1 MKAVVK
7 LFLVWLFAIAF
18 LASSGTHAQTP
29 PPPFKTAELDQ
40 LAAPIAL
47 YPDELLT
54 QIMMAS
60 TYPLE
65 VVLAARWVES
75 RKKQKPEQI
84 LAEAEKQPWDPS
96 VQALT
101 AFPEVLDMM
110 NTKLDWTQKLGDAV
124 LAQQADF
131 MAAVQRLRKQA
142 EAAGNLK
149 SSEQIKV
156 VKETETIIIQPA
168 NPDVVYVPQYN
179 PTVVYGTWPY
189 PAYPPYY
196 YPSPYYP
203 PGYALGAGI
212 AFGVGVAI
220 VGGAWNNHYHNYHSD
235 WHGGNINVNR
245 NTNININNTNINR
258 NTSAKNWEH
267 NPSHRQGVNYRD
279 AGSQQRYGNNVAG
292 ADARQQ
298 YRGRDTSSVRPGS
311 LQSGARDRSGADR
324 AQMQNR
330 AGQVDRSGAQTPDR
344 AGQVDRGGDRPQSMN
359 RMSGSEA
366 RSFQGVGE
374 GSRAQQSFDR
384 GHTSNQS
391 MAAQRGSSSSGRSG
405 GFSGGGH
412 SGGSFGGGGGG
423 RSGGGGR
430 R

>member
-7 LFLVWLFAIAF
+7 HFLVWLFATAF
-18 LASSGTHAQTP
+18 LASSVAHAQTA
-29 PPPFKTAELDQ
+29 PPPFKTEELEQ

-65 VVLAARWVES
+65 VVQAARWMES
-75 RKKQKPEQI
+75 RKKQTPEQT

-110 NTKLDWTQKLGDAV
+110 NTELDWTQKLGDAV
-124 LAQQADF
+124 LAQQKDF

-149 SSEQIKV
+149 SSDQIKV

-168 NPDVVYVPQYN
+168 NPEVVYVPQYD
-179 PTVVYGTWPY
+179 PTVVYGAWPY

-245 NTNININNTNINR
+245 NTNINVNNTNINR
-258 NTSAKNWEH
+258 NAGGKNWEH

-279 AGSQQRYGNNVAG
+279 AGSQQRYGKNVPG
-292 ADARQQ
+292 ADGREQ
-298 YRGRDTSSVRPGS
+298 YRGRDTGS
-311 LQSGARDRSGADR
+311 PQSGARDRSGADR
-324 AQMQNR
+324 AATQDRTGQSNR
-330 AGQVDRSGAQTPDR
+330 AGAQTQDR
-344 AGQVDRGGDRPQSMN
+344 AGQFNQGGDRSQSMN
-359 RMSGSEA
+359 RTSGSEA

-374 GSRAQQSFDR
+374 GSKAQQSFDR
-384 GHTSNQS
+384 GKTSNQS
-391 MAAQRGSSSSGRSG
+391 MTSHRSSSGSMGSGGVSGGGRSG
-405 GFSGGGH
+405 G
-412 SGGSFGGGGGG
+412 SFGGGG
-423 RSGGGGR
+423 RSGGGGGGR

>member
-1 MKAVVK
+1 MKALVK
-7 LFLVWLFAIAF
+7 HFLIWLFAMAF
-18 LASSGTHAQTP
+18 LASSVAHAQTA
-29 PPPFKTAELDQ
+29 PPPFKAEELEQ
-40 LAAPIAL
+40 LAAPVAL

-65 VVLAARWVES
+65 VVQAARWMES

-84 LAEAEKQPWDPS
+84 QAEAEKQPWDPS

-101 AFPEVLDMM
+101 AFPDVLDMM

-124 LAQQADF
+124 LAQQKDF
-131 MAAVQRLRKQA
+131 MAAVQHLRKQA

-156 VKETETIIIQPA
+156 VKETETIIIQSA
-168 NPDVVYVPQYN
+168 NPTVVYVPQYN

-220 VGGAWNNHYHNYHSD
+220 VGGAWNNYPD
-235 WHGGNINVNR
+235 WHGGDININR
-245 NTNININNTNINR
+245 NTNINVNNTNINR
-258 NTSAKNWEH
+258 NAGGNKWEH

-279 AGSQQRYGNNVAG
+279 SASQQRYGKNVAG
-292 ADARQQ
+292 ADGREQ
-298 YRGRDTSSVRPGS
+298 YRGRDTGS
-311 LQSGARDRSGADR
+311 PQSGTRDLSGADR
-324 AQMQNR
+324 AAKQDR
-330 AGQVDRSGAQTPDR
+330 AVQSDRGGAQTQDR
-344 AGQVDRGGDRPQSMN
+344 AGQVDRGGDRSQSTN
-359 RMSGSEA
+359 RMSGSDA
-366 RSFQGVGE
+366 GSFQGVGE
-374 GSRAQQSFDR
+374 GSRTQQSYDR
-384 GHTSNQS
+384 GRTSNQS
-391 MAAQRGSSSSGRSG
+391 MGTHRSSGSSGGSG
-405 GFSGGGH
+405 GFSGGGR
-412 SGGSFGGGGGG
+412 SGGFGGGG

>member
-1 MKAVVK
+1 MKAAVK
-7 LFLVWLFAIAF
+7 NLLVWLFAMAF
-18 LASSGTHAQTP
+18 LASSVAHAQTA
-29 PPPFKTAELDQ
+29 PPPFKTEELEQ

-65 VVLAARWVES
+65 VVQAARWMES

-84 LAEAEKQPWDPS
+84 QAEAEKQPWDPS

-124 LAQQADF
+124 LAQQKDF

-149 SSEQIKV
+149 STEQIKV

-168 NPDVVYVPQYN
+168 NPTVIYVPQYN
-179 PTVVYGTWPY
+179 PTVVYGAWPY

-203 PGYALGAGI
+203 VGSALGAGI

-220 VGGAWNNHYHNYHSD
+220 VGGIWNNNNHYPD

-245 NTNININNTNINR
+245 NTNINVNNTNINKANI
-258 NTSAKNWEH
+258 NTANVKNWEH

-292 ADARQQ
+292 ADTRQQ
-298 YRGRDTSSVRPGS
+298 YRGRDTSSVQPGS
-311 LQSGARDRSGADR
+311 SQSGTRDLSGADR
-324 AQMQNR
+324 AQTQNR
-330 AGQVDRSGAQTPDR
+330 AGQADRSGAQAQDR
-344 AGQVDRGGDRPQSMN
+344 AGQFGGGDRSQSMN
-359 RMSGSEA
+359 RMSGSDA

-384 GHTSNQS
+384 GRSSNQS
-391 MAAQRGSSSSGRSG
+391 MAAQRGSS
-405 GFSGGGH
+405 GGGR
-412 SGGSFGGGGGG
+412 SGGSFGGGGG
-423 RSGGGGR
+423 RGGGGR